1 MLLDWTVEGMV
12 NDPQGELGASGN
24 EEFDTWLK
32 LGQVAAIFLMQ
43 EASSQILGDHEQV
56 AH

>member
-24 EEFDTWLK
+24 EEFDPWLK

-43 EASSQILGDHEQV
+43 EASSQNIGDHEQV

>member
-1 MLLDWTVEGMV
+1 MV

-24 EEFDTWLK
+24 EEFDTWLE

-43 EASSQILGDHEQV
+43 EASSQNIGDHEQV

>member
-1 MLLDWTVEGMV
+1 VAL
-12 NDPQGELGASGN
+12 NKN
-24 EEFDTWLK
+24 NTWLVP
-32 LGQVAAIFLMQ
+32 GQVAARFLMQ

>member
-1 MLLDWTVEGMV
+1 VV

-24 EEFDTWLK
+24 EESNTWLM

-43 EASSQILGDHEQV
+43 EASSQNIGDHEQV